1 MKKLIA
7 SMSLLCLCLMGFG
20 CATETD
26 AADTDEPGV
35 LGSALEGDAAS
46 LGANAD
52 QLLALGDSIAFGYN
66 PFGNFNKVKTFQG
79 YPESL
84 SGEFGVTNASCP
96 GESSGSFL
104 SATAPDNG
112 CRAYKAAYPLHVFYD
127 GAPTQMAYALNRINA
142 PKERDRP
149 DLITLNISGN
159 DIFLLQ
165 AQCATQPDPAACFS
179 AGAPALIGQIAQ
191 NVGTILGTI
200 RGAGYTGPITYMNL
214 YSATT
219 DQSSLGFVGALNS
232 NVEPVARMFG
242 AKIANAFGAFLAAS
256 GTQSPCDAGLL
267 IRKPS
272 PDTGCDVH
280 PSPEGDEVLAQSVRD
295 AS

>member
-7 SMSLLCLCLMGFG
+7 SLSLVCLCLMGFG
-20 CATETD
+20 CAAETD
-26 AADTDEPGV
+26 AADTDEPSV
-35 LGSALEGDAAS
+35 LGSALQGDATS
-46 LGANAD
+46 LSANSD

-66 PFGNFNKVKTFQG
+66 PFGNFNKVKTFAG

-84 SGEFGVTNASCP
+84 SGEFAVTNSSCP

-165 AQCATQPDPAACFS
+165 AQCATQPDPTACFS
-179 AGAPALIGQIAQ
+179 AGAPALITQIAT
-191 NVGTILGTI
+191 NVATILGTI

-214 YSATT
+214 YSATN
-219 DQSSLGFVGALNS
+219 DPSSLGFVSALNS

-242 AKIANAFGAFLAAS
+242 AKIADAFGAFQAAAGS
-256 GTQSPCDAGLL
+256 QSPCDAGLL
-267 IRKPS
+267 IHNPS
-272 PDTGCDVH
+272 PQTGCDVH
-280 PSPEGDEVLAQSVRD
+280 PSAEGDEVLAQSVRD